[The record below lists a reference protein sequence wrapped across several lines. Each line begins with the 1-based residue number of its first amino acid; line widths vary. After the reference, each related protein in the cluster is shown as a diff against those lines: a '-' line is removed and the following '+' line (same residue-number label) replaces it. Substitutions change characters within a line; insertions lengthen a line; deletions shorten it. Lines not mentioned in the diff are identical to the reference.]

1 MALIVHKNCRYD
13 PDTTLGIAE
22 PVVVFKRDSRGD
34 VIPFHITV
42 TDYVKLNGGCGV
54 CYGRTP
60 WGPFCRLKIYDY
72 RVIYVKIVR
81 DPLEIESILEE
92 RNG

>member
-1 MALIVHKNCRYD
+1 MIVHKNCRWD
-13 PDTTLGIAE
+13 PNTELGSAE
-22 PVVVFKRDSRGD
+22 PIVVYQKSTYGD

-72 RVIYVKIVR
+72 RVVYVQVVH
-81 DPLEIESILEE
+81 DPAILREIDEE
-92 RNG
+92 RNT